1 MRHRV
6 AGKKLSRS
14 SGARKALFKSLLTE
28 LFRNER
34 IETTEAKAKAMR
46 GQAEKLISIARRG
59 DLAARRHVYAELSS
73 TKVAKK
79 LMEEIAP
86 EFKDRKGGY
95 TRIYKLGPRKGD
107 AAPMA
112 LIELVEKLEE
122 AAA

>member
-1 MRHRV
+1 MRHQV

-14 SGARKALFKSLLTE
+14 TGARKALFKSLLTE

-34 IETTEAKAKAMR
+34 IETTEAKAKAVR

-59 DLAARRHVYAELSS
+59 DLAARRRVYAELSS
-73 TKVAKK
+73 TQVAKK

-86 EFKDRKGGY
+86 EFKGRTGGY

-112 LIELVEKLEE
+112 LIELVEKLE
-122 AAA
+122 ASA

>member
-6 AGKKLSRS
+6 GGKKLSHS
-14 SGARKALFKSLLTE
+14 TGERKALFKSLLTE

-34 IETTEAKAKAMR
+34 IETTEARAKVIR
-46 GQAEKLISIARRG
+46 GQAEKLITTARTG
-59 DLAARRHVYAELSS
+59 DLASRRRVYAELSS
-73 TKVAKK
+73 TEVAKK
-79 LMEEIAP
+79 LVEEIAP
-86 EFKDRKGGY
+86 EYKGVKGGY

-112 LIELVEKLEE
+112 IIELVQDEK